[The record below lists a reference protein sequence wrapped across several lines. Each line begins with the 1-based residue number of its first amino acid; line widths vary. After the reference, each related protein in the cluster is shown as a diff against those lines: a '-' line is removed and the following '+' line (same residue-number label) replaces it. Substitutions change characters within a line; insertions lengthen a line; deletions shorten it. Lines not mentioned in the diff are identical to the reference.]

1 MFTGIVEEKGIIKSV
16 TQIPDG
22 LQVDIQ
28 GSLIFNDLNDKDS
41 ISCSGVC
48 LTVIKI
54 KGNIF
59 SVQMVEETIKRSNAS
74 SWQEGTKI
82 NLERALLPTTRLGG
96 HFVQGHVDY
105 NILVIKVYEKDQ
117 SAWMRFELE
126 NSFEKYIIEKG
137 SVALDGVSLT
147 VAKKNKQ
154 NFEVAVIPH
163 TMELTTFG
171 SLKAGSTVNLEI
183 DMMAKYLENFI
194 KK

>member
-28 GSLIFNDLNDKDS
+28 GSLIFNDLNVNDS

-154 NFEVAVIPH
+154 NFEVAIIPH

-183 DMMAKYLENFI
+183 DMMAKYLENLI

>member
-28 GSLIFNDLNDKDS
+28 GSLIFNDLNVNDS

-54 KGNIF
+54 KDNIF
-59 SVQMVEETIKRSNAS
+59 SVQMVEETINRSNAG

>member
-1 MFTGIVEEKGIIKSV
+1 MFTGIVEEKGIIKSI

-28 GSLIFNDLNDKDS
+28 GSLIFNDLNVNDS
-41 ISCSGVC
+41 ISSSGVC

-59 SVQMVEETIKRSNAS
+59 SVQMVEETIKRSNAG

-163 TMELTTFG
+163 TMELTTVG

-183 DMMAKYLENFI
+183 DMMAKYLENLI

>member
-1 MFTGIVEEKGIIKSV
+1 MFTGIVEEKGIIKSI

-28 GSLIFNDLNDKDS
+28 GSLIFNDLNVNDS

-59 SVQMVEETIKRSNAS
+59 SVQMVEETIKRSNAG

-96 HFVQGHVDY
+96 HFVQGHVDH

-154 NFEVAVIPH
+154 NFEVAIIPH

-183 DMMAKYLENFI
+183 DMMAKYLENLI

>member
-1 MFTGIVEEKGIIKSV
+1 MFTGIVEEKGIIKSI

-28 GSLIFNDLNDKDS
+28 GSLIFNDLNVNDS

-154 NFEVAVIPH
+154 NFEVAIIPH

-183 DMMAKYLENFI
+183 DMMAKYLENLI

>member
-1 MFTGIVEEKGIIKSV
+1 MFTGIVEEKGIIKSI

-28 GSLIFNDLNDKDS
+28 GSLIFNDLNVNDS

-183 DMMAKYLENFI
+183 DMMAKYLENLI

>member
-1 MFTGIVEEKGIIKSV
+1 M
-16 TQIPDG
+16 
-22 LQVDIQ
+22 
-28 GSLIFNDLNDKDS
+28 
-41 ISCSGVC
+41 
-48 LTVIKI
+48 
-54 KGNIF
+54 
-59 SVQMVEETIKRSNAS
+59 
-74 SWQEGTKI
+74 
-82 NLERALLPTTRLGG
+82 RL
-96 HFVQGHVDY
+96 
-105 NILVIKVYEKDQ
+105 
-117 SAWMRFELE
+117 ELE

-183 DMMAKYLENFI
+183 DMMAKYLENLI

>member
-1 MFTGIVEEKGIIKSV
+1 MFTGIVEEKGIIKSI

-28 GSLIFNDLNDKDS
+28 GSLIFNDLNVNDS

-163 TMELTTFG
+163 PMELTTFG